1 MTMDIL
7 YFFLLSGSILVI
19 TMLLK
24 TIIDHFN
31 YKIQIDD
38 SFKLKVKT
46 DDSNDD
52 EICFKNISLI
62 RGYLDNNLKNRLTKK
77 YDYVIKLSDYYDFT
91 ESKVNTINTISNCHK
106 MICNYIFDSNITDQI
121 IILCSMNTPRDY
133 FDIVNYILVNNM
145 NAYLEIMNINPSS
158 ENIKKCDIA
167 KYRKRKIDYFTYSL
181 KNDFTIKKI
190 LKTLTHTIL
199 TKDGEQKYNNK
210 IQAVYNKENEE
221 FESITSNIS
230 EEYRNDDLNVFFGLI
245 NNDESIDAKQYI
257 NNLQYYK
264 IVENN
269 YYKIIFFTYNVNK
282 EFEKNYISYMPKYAF
297 AVLENNVDMPI
308 NNFFKLA
315 DLLKN

>member
-158 ENIKKCDIA
+158 ENIQKCDIA

-181 KNDFTIKKI
+181 KNDFTIKK
-190 LKTLTHTIL
+190 
-199 TKDGEQKYNNK
+199 NF
-210 IQAVYNKENEE
+210 EN
-221 FESITSNIS
+221 
-230 EEYRNDDLNVFFGLI
+230 I
-245 NNDESIDAKQYI
+245 NPYYI
-257 NNLQYYK
+257 NKRWRTK
-264 IVENN
+264 I
-269 YYKIIFFTYNVNK
+269 
-282 EFEKNYISYMPKYAF
+282 
-297 AVLENNVDMPI
+297 
-308 NNFFKLA
+308 
-315 DLLKN
+315 